1 MMAYQH
7 TKNEAKGF
15 LFSVLA
21 HTVLIG
27 GYFIFL
33 HSQSLT
39 VMSSSKMIVM
49 EMATLERS
57 IAPKHVPPA
66 PLPPKEVKIE
76 PIKPI
81 EKPVEKPKPVI
92 KKESVKPLPKQEV
105 IEPIETTHEPIP
117 SLLTPLE
124 SAPTRVQE
132 SVQVPAQSVQ
142 AEPFVKTDFEII
154 RDKVLS
160 HLVYPS
166 IAKRMNWNGVVHV
179 ALVIDSSGYLLNASI
194 HQSSGRDI
202 LDNAALEAANK
213 LKNQQ
218 LPKPQSTSTVILPI
232 AFKLR

>member
-1 MMAYQH
+1 MMMAYQH

-57 IAPKHVPPA
+57 IAPKKVPPA
-66 PLPPKEVKIE
+66 SLQPEEVKIE

-81 EKPVEKPKPVI
+81 EKPKPVI

-132 SVQVPAQSVQ
+132 SVQ

-179 ALVIDSSGYLLNASI
+179 ALVIDSSGYLLSASI

-202 LDNAALEAANK
+202 LDNAALDAANK

>member
-1 MMAYQH
+1 MAYQH

-66 PLPPKEVKIE
+66 PLPLEEVKIE

-132 SVQVPAQSVQ
+132 SVQ

-179 ALVIDSSGYLLNASI
+179 ALVIDSSGYLLSASI

>member
-57 IAPKHVPPA
+57 IAPKNVPPA
-66 PLPPKEVKIE
+66 SLQPEEVKIE
-76 PIKPI
+76 P
-81 EKPVEKPKPVI
+81 EKPKPVI

-105 IEPIETTHEPIP
+105 IVPIETTHEPIP

>member
-1 MMAYQH
+1 MAYQH

-39 VMSSSKMIVM
+39 MMSSSKMIVM

-57 IAPKHVPPA
+57 IAPKNVPPA
-66 PLPPKEVKIE
+66 PLPPEEVKIE

-81 EKPVEKPKPVI
+81 EKQKPVI

-154 RDKVLS
+154 RDKMLS

-179 ALVIDSSGYLLNASI
+179 ALVIDSSGYLLSASI

>member
-1 MMAYQH
+1 MAYQH

-57 IAPKHVPPA
+57 IAPKNVPPA
-66 PLPPKEVKIE
+66 SLQPEEVKIE

-81 EKPVEKPKPVI
+81 EKPKPVI

-132 SVQVPAQSVQ
+132 SVQ

>member
-1 MMAYQH
+1 MAYQH

-57 IAPKHVPPA
+57 IAPKNVPPA
-66 PLPPKEVKIE
+66 SLHPEEVKIE

-81 EKPVEKPKPVI
+81 EKPKPVI

-132 SVQVPAQSVQ
+132 SVQ

-179 ALVIDSSGYLLNASI
+179 ALKEKG
-194 HQSSGRDI
+194 
-202 LDNAALEAANK
+202 
-213 LKNQQ
+213 
-218 LPKPQSTSTVILPI
+218 
-232 AFKLR
+232 

>member
-1 MMAYQH
+1 MMGYQH

-39 VMSSSKMIVM
+39 VMGSSKMIVM

-66 PLPPKEVKIE
+66 PVPPEEVKIE

-81 EKPVEKPKPVI
+81 EKPKPVI

-142 AEPFVKTDFEII
+142 AEPFMKTDFEII

>member
-1 MMAYQH
+1 MAYQH

-57 IAPKHVPPA
+57 IAPKNVPPA
-66 PLPPKEVKIE
+66 SLQPEEVKIE

-81 EKPVEKPKPVI
+81 EKPKPVI

-132 SVQVPAQSVQ
+132 SVQ

-179 ALVIDSSGYLLNASI
+179 ALVIDSSGYLLSASI